1 MMGGVGGGGHW
12 VRSSSPG
19 DIDADG
25 TKLYDSSVVTRL
37 AAYGKPFKRAIFL
50 SILGV
55 VLYTAATVAI
65 PRLIGIATDSAI
77 INDDT
82 QALNI
87 IAIAFAGVLVV
98 HFLANWA
105 HQLLL
110 AQVGQ
115 KIIYNLRN
123 DLFVHLQ
130 RLPMSFHNRNKVGSV
145 MSRAQNDV
153 YQLQEFLDIMV
164 TSLGDLLSLIGIVL
178 FMFLLDWQLT
188 LVSLASLP
196 ILLVIIYYWQK
207 VAKPAFFRVRVAI
220 STVNGSLA
228 ENLSGVRVVQS
239 MNRQSKNM
247 ENFDELNAY
256 HLNSNLTAAKL
267 SASLMPTV
275 EIFMSF
281 GLAAAIVIGGIRV
294 TDGALEPGVVITF
307 SLWIQ
312 RFFDPIRSMTQQ
324 FTQLQRAM
332 ASGARIFDLL
342 DVEPDLTDFPD
353 AIELPEIEGAIH
365 YNHVG
370 FEYTEGKPVISD
382 VELDIKPGQ
391 TVALVGKTGAGKTTM
406 VALLSRFFDV
416 SHGSLTVDGHD
427 VRGVQRNSLARQMGT
442 VLQEPFQ
449 FSGTISENIRYNHPE
464 ATAED
469 IIRAAS
475 AVGIHDHIASL
486 PEGYET
492 IMEERGGNMSL
503 GQRQLISFAR
513 ALVANPRIIIL
524 DEATANV
531 DTQTEQLIQT
541 AIGTLLAGRT
551 AVVIAHRL
559 STIRNAD
566 NIVVMDKGRIAE
578 TGTHEELIAHGGMYA
593 KQYELHQVLAAS
605 GVQRKDAPENEF
617 DDDVQEADDNA
628 AVDAA
633 GSPSA

>member
-464 ATAED
+464 ATDED

-475 AVGIHDHIASL
+475 AVGIHDHIESL

-628 AVDAA
+628 VVDAA